1 LDKIQGSW
9 WESIQQI
16 GISGTPDI
24 LGCIGPYFVA
34 IEVKTNLGK
43 TSALQKYKLG
53 QIKAVG
59 SIALTVT
66 PDSMDDTLKFLEN
79 LSEQCLN
86 LKHG

>member
-1 LDKIQGSW
+1 MDKLPNAW
-9 WESIQQI
+9 FESIQQI
-16 GISGTPDI
+16 GIGGTPDI
-24 LGCIGPYFVA
+24 LGCVGPYFVA

-53 QIKAVG
+53 QIKAAG

-66 PDSMDDTLKFLEN
+66 PDNMDDTLKFLEN